1 MTKCN
6 YYCTFKIS
14 VFLPV
19 MQGTL
24 KNEEKIASF
33 APNQFYVV
41 VEIFHNWEMLI
52 QTADVMEFSHSSQ

>member
-1 MTKCN
+1 
-6 YYCTFKIS
+6 
-14 VFLPV
+14 

-33 APNQFYVV
+33 APNQFYVE
-41 VEIFHNWEMLI
+41 VETFHNWEMLI